1 MITPHKSIIL
11 LIGGSNMEKHKV
23 FISFK
28 YTEDHYYK
36 DKLVELSEK
45 YGTFF
50 DYSVGEGEISG
61 TLSDEQIR
69 RKIRDEFIKD
79 ATVTILLI
87 GKNMNQSKFIDWE
100 VHASMYDSEKNPK
113 MGIVCIN
120 LPEIDDKMLDFN
132 DIISDNAACAD
143 IKWTPALEELERQP
157 ELHPNAP
164 HRIVEN
170 LMRSNV
176 RIPII
181 NWNALFGGGE
191 ENASNLL
198 QKLVDCAHNIRK
210 EQSYDISAPL
220 RRHSNNR

>member
-1 MITPHKSIIL
+1 M
-11 LIGGSNMEKHKV
+11 NKHKV

-100 VHASMYDSEKNPK
+100 VHASMYDSEKNPQ

-120 LPEIDDKMLDFN
+120 LPESDTWMLDC
-132 DIISDNAACAD
+132 DRIIKDNATWAAVD
-143 IKWTPALEELERQP
+143 WTPALEDLEDQP
-157 ELHPNAP
+157 KLHPNAP
-164 HRIVEN
+164 NRITEN
-170 LMRSNV
+170 LARSNV
-176 RIPII
+176 HIPIV
-181 NWNALFGGGE
+181 NWNVLFGGGE

-198 QKLVDCAHNIRK
+198 QELVDCAHDIRK
-210 EQSYDISAPL
+210 EQSYDISTPL

>member
-1 MITPHKSIIL
+1 M
-11 LIGGSNMEKHKV
+11 NKHKV

-50 DYSVGEGEISG
+50 DFSVGKGEISDSL
-61 TLSDEQIR
+61 TDEQIR

-120 LPEIDDKMLDFN
+120 LPDYGEWMLDF
-132 DIISDNAACAD
+132 DGIIKDNTASRDAN
-143 IKWTPALEELERQP
+143 WTSALEELDHLP
-157 ELHPNAP
+157 KLHPNAP
-164 HRIVEN
+164 DRIVEN
-170 LMRSNV
+170 LTKGNV

-181 NWNALFGGGE
+181 NWNALFDKGE
-191 ENASNLL
+191 KKASDLL
-198 QKLVDCAHNIRK
+198 QELVDFAYNIRE
-210 EQSYDISAPL
+210 EQPYDISTPL

>member
-1 MITPHKSIIL
+1 M
-11 LIGGSNMEKHKV
+11 NKHKV

-120 LPEIDDKMLDFN
+120 LPEIDDNECLILTVLSKIMLHAQGCKLN
-132 DIISDNAACAD
+132 TRIRRAWTSTETTPKCA
-143 IKWTPALEELERQP
+143 T
-157 ELHPNAP
+157 
-164 HRIVEN
+164 
-170 LMRSNV
+170 
-176 RIPII
+176 
-181 NWNALFGGGE
+181 
-191 ENASNLL
+191 
-198 QKLVDCAHNIRK
+198 
-210 EQSYDISAPL
+210 
-220 RRHSNNR
+220 